1 MDFVYQKQSRSERA
15 AKAGRHAVFDS
26 SADFG
31 YIWPKYGDR
40 HMITVP
46 LGEAKNNL
54 SKLVD
59 EAAAG
64 KVITIAKHG
73 RAMAQLVPVGQ
84 SKGRRIG
91 AMKGKLIIPEDF
103 DAPLPDDL
111 LDAFEVNPL

>member
-1 MDFVYQKQSRSERA
+1 MDVKYRKPSRSERLA
-15 AKAGRHAVFDS
+15 TASGRAVFDS

-31 YIWPKYGDR
+31 YIWPKYGDH

-73 RAMAQLVPVGQ
+73 RAMAQLVPA
-84 SKGRRIG
+84 SKPKGRRIG
-91 AMKGKLIIPEDF
+91 AMKGKLVVPDDF
-103 DAPLPDDL
+103 DASLPDDL
-111 LDAFEVNPL
+111 VNAFQGAH

>member
-1 MDFVYQKQSRSERA
+1 MKVMYRKQSRAERVA
-15 AKAGRHAVFDS
+15 LASRQAVFDS
-26 SADFG
+26 APSSG
-31 YIWPKYGDR
+31 YIWPKQGEN

-59 EAAAG
+59 EAASG

-73 RAMAQLVPVGQ
+73 RAMAQLVPMDKA
-84 SKGRRIG
+84 KGRRIG
-91 AMKGKLIIPEDF
+91 AMKAKLSIPEDF

-111 LDAFEVNPL
+111 LDAFEGSRS

>member
-1 MDFVYQKQSRSERA
+1 MDVVYYKQSRSKRA
-15 AKAGRHAVFDS
+15 ASTSGRAVFES
-26 SADFG
+26 PPNFG
-31 YIWPKYGDR
+31 YIWPKYGED

-73 RAMAQLVPVGQ
+73 RAMAQLVPVGK

-91 AMKGKLIIPEDF
+91 AMKGKLVIPEDF
-103 DAPLPDDL
+103 DAPLPDVL
-111 LDAFEVNPL
+111 LDAFQGSHS